1 MGGYKITFDG
11 PVSNTKSDLTTYMI
25 HWNSII
31 STTGAKY
38 LVINFKNFYINNPML
53 KHKYYN
59 IALKLIPQE
68 VINTYNL
75 MDKQINGFL
84 RVKVEKGMY
93 GIVQAGIITH
103 TALKEH
109 LCPFGYKPV
118 QITPGL

>member
-1 MGGYKITFDG
+1 
-11 PVSNTKSDLTTYMI
+11 
-25 HWNSII
+25 
-31 STTGAKY
+31 
-38 LVINFKNFYINNPML
+38 ML

-75 MDKQINGFL
+75 VDKKINIFL

-93 GIVQAGIITH
+93 GIVQAGIIPH